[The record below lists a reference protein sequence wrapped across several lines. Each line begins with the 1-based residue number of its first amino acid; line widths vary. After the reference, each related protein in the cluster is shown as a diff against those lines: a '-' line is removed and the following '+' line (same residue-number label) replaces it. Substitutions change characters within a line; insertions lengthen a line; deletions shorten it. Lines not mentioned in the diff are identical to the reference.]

1 GWRSPDS
8 KMTFQ
13 TNGSVHHSGV
23 ANEHDT
29 IALLN
34 EHGVF
39 AETVTHLGGTRNKA
53 DAMAGA
59 TPISIKHK
67 AGLKNGSFD
76 WVNTSQTD
84 ALLDS
89 SRFDDFRAFVGI
101 ARNWG
106 TAEREAIVTE
116 TRDLF
121 NEVCSDALDS
131 ITSETLTAWLR
142 SELIDANHGMSMVIN
157 DTAAQRCYIM
167 GHDALLSARC
177 LQDGWTAHLV
187 SGKGMT
193 SRRIVLK
200 RMGQTID
207 TGLRLRVTSNN
218 GIRAFLGLSK
228 ANRNSQVVLKLQ
240 QDKVAAMIN
249 DADAQVLCY

>member
-1 GWRSPDS
+1 
-8 KMTFQ
+8 MTFQ

-34 EHGVF
+34 ASNLF

-89 SRFDDFRAFVGI
+89 ARFDDFRAFI
-101 ARNWG
+101 AAARGWDKEQR
-106 TAEREAIVTE
+106 TAMVEE
-116 TRDLF
+116 TRDLL
-121 NEVCSDALDS
+121 NEVCSDALDA
-131 ITSETLTAWLR
+131 ITADALTAWVT
-142 SELIDANHGMSMVIN
+142 EQVVDANHGMVMAVT
-157 DTAAQRCYIM
+157 DTNARRCY
-167 GHDALLSARC
+167 
-177 LQDGWTAHLV
+177 V
-187 SGKGMT
+187 
-193 SRRIVLK
+193 
-200 RMGQTID
+200 
-207 TGLRLRVTSNN
+207 
-218 GIRAFLGLSK
+218 
-228 ANRNSQVVLKLQ
+228 
-240 QDKVAAMIN
+240 
-249 DADAQVLCY
+249 

>member
-1 GWRSPDS
+1 
-8 KMTFQ
+8 MTFQ

-29 IALLN
+29 IDLLN
-34 EHGVF
+34 DHQVF
-39 AETVTHLGGTRNKA
+39 TETVTHLGGTRNKA
-53 DAMAGA
+53 DAMAG
-59 TPISIKHK
+59 TKRISIKHK

-121 NEVCSDALDS
+121 NEVCNAALDS

-177 LQDGWTAHLV
+177 LQDGFTAHLV
-187 SGKGMT
+187 SGRGTT

>member
-1 GWRSPDS
+1 
-8 KMTFQ
+8 MTFQ

-89 SRFDDFRAFVGI
+89 SRFADFRSFVGN

-177 LQDGWTAHLV
+177 LQDGFTAHLV

>member
-1 GWRSPDS
+1 
-8 KMTFQ
+8 
-13 TNGSVHHSGV
+13 
-23 ANEHDT
+23 
-29 IALLN
+29 
-34 EHGVF
+34 
-39 AETVTHLGGTRNKA
+39 
-53 DAMAGA
+53 
-59 TPISIKHK
+59 
-67 AGLKNGSFD
+67 
-76 WVNTSQTD
+76 
-84 ALLDS
+84 
-89 SRFDDFRAFVGI
+89 
-101 ARNWG
+101 
-106 TAEREAIVTE
+106 
-116 TRDLF
+116 
-121 NEVCSDALDS
+121 
-131 ITSETLTAWLR
+131 
-142 SELIDANHGMSMVIN
+142 MSMVIN

-177 LQDGWTAHLV
+177 LQDGFTAHLV
-187 SGKGMT
+187 SGRGTT